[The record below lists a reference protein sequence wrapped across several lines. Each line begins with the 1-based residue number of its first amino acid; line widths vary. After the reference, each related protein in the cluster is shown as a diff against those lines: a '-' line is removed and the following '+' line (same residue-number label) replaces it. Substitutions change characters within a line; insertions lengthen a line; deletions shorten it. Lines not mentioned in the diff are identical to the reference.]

1 MAGVARDG
9 STPQER
15 HVTRL
20 VRDAIDASDLLNMT
34 GQAGTVVTVEVDDV
48 EYTVLVERM
57 PRVA

>member
-1 MAGVARDG
+1 
-9 STPQER
+9 
-15 HVTRL
+15 VTRL

-57 PRVA
+57 PHSA